1 MMVSYGFAPL
11 DDDSYL
17 DAMTSSLH
25 IGEISIDIWTVELGQ
40 CYKHKCSGSMTPVEQ
55 KVHEHSK
62 KALAHCVK

>member
-1 MMVSYGFAPL
+1 
-11 DDDSYL
+11 
-17 DAMTSSLH
+17 MTSSLH

-40 CYKHKCSGSMTPVEQ
+40 RYEHKHGGSMTPVEQ